1 MRSESKKIYDRIT
14 KRKLKYVLSM
24 QVTLFISF
32 FIDIMT
38 GPAWLSI
45 DEVIRTIIGA
55 NSSDPMSSVIV
66 WSIRLPVAFMAV
78 AVGAA
83 LGIAGAEMQTILGN
97 PLASPYTLG
106 ISAAAGFGA
115 ALALVM
121 GVGMIPYAG
130 EFLVPINAFIFSMAS
145 CMVIYF
151 LAKGQNAQ
159 KETIVLV
166 GIALLFLFQA
176 LLALLEYRS
185 TDSQLQ
191 SVVFWL
197 FGSLMKATW
206 QKVAIVAG
214 VLILLMP
221 IIARD
226 AWKLTALRL
235 GDKKAQS
242 LGINVKRLRLK
253 VLLCVSIITATAVCF
268 VGTIGFVGLVAP
280 HISRM
285 LVGEDQRF
293 FLPLSALCGALL
305 LSSASIGCKMI
316 VPGSVFPIGIITSL
330 IGIPFFFSLILT
342 RKGGHW

>member
-1 MRSESKKIYDRIT
+1 MRSESKEIYEGIT
-14 KRKLKYVLSM
+14 KKKLAYVFAML
-24 QVTLFISF
+24 VILLISF
-32 FIDIMT
+32 FTDIMT
-38 GPAWLSI
+38 GPAWLTI
-45 DEVIRTIIGA
+45 EEVFRTILGA
-55 NSSDPMSSVIV
+55 NSSDPMSGVIM
-66 WSIRLPVAFMAV
+66 WSIRLPVAFMAI

-83 LGIAGAEMQTILGN
+83 LGIAGAEMQTILSN

-121 GVGMIPYAG
+121 GMGMIPYAG
-130 EFLVPINAFIFSMAS
+130 EFLVPANAFIFSMAS
-145 CMVIYF
+145 CIVIYL

-159 KETIVLV
+159 KESIVLV

-185 TDSQLQ
+185 TDNQLQ
-191 SVVFWL
+191 AVVFWL

-206 QKVAIVAG
+206 QKVGIVAG
-214 VLILLMP
+214 VLILLVP
-221 IIARD
+221 ILARD

-235 GDKKAQS
+235 GDNKAQS
-242 LGINVKRLRLK
+242 LGIDVRRLRLK

-268 VGTIGFVGLVAP
+268 VGTVGFVGLVAP

-305 LSSASIGCKMI
+305 LSAASIGSKMV

-330 IGIPFFFSLILT
+330 VGIPFFFSLILT
-342 RKGGHW
+342 RKGGNW